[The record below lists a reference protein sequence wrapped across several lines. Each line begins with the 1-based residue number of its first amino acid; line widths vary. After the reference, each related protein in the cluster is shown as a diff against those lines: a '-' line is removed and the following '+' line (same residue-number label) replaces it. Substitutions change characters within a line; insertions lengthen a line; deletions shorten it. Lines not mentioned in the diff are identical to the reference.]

1 MPLFRNLFHMVGL
14 PPGLGW
20 IVQSLLQIDLSYLDL
35 RVEGSD
41 TYVSGGGH
49 LPGMM
54 LFGGASVRPI

>member
-1 MPLFRNLFHMVGL
+1 MVGL

-20 IVQSLLQIDLSYLDL
+20 IVQSPLQIDLAHLDL

-41 TYVSGGGH
+41 TYGVWGGH